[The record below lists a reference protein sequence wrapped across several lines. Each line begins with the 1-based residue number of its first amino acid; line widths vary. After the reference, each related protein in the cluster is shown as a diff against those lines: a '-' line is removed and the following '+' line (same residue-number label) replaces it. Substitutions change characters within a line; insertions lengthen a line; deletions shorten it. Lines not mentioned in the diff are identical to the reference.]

1 MNAKPLFSPTRTEGN
16 FIFLSGQIGTKDG
29 VLVSENIK
37 EQVTQAVEN
46 IVKLLEKHNLS
57 LESVVDITAFLIDQE
72 DYQSFNEIYAELFK
86 EPFPTR
92 TVVTV
97 KSLPLGARVELKVI
111 ARVS

>member
-1 MNAKPLFSPTRTEGN
+1 VIA
-16 FIFLSGQIGTKDG
+16 QW
-29 VLVSENIK
+29 VW
-37 EQVTQAVEN
+37 
-46 IVKLLEKHNLS
+46 
-57 LESVVDITAFLIDQE
+57 SVIDVTAFLIDQS

-92 TVVTV
+92 TTVTV